1 MDAHVFVR
9 GAIIGLSIAAPV
21 GPIGILCI
29 RRSLTAGRA
38 AGLATGLAATIAAF
52 GITSVASLLLGYLD
66 VIRLVGGLALLYLGW
81 KTFRQPPLDPSLVA
95 TGVFVDTPWGAFVST
110 LAVAITNPVT
120 ILLFAGIFAGLGVGG
135 GAGSRSNAA
144 LLVVG
149 GAAGSAAWWFLLSGG
164 ADLARRWVTARVLQG
179 INRAAG
185 LIILGFAIYALIFS
199 FALMQR
205 YFFSVR
211 RRPATRTTTPLR
223 IRNILKPVEK
233 LPIPRS

>member
-38 AGLATGLAATIAAF
+38 AGLATGLAATVADVVYGTIAAF
-52 GITSVASLLLGYLD
+52 GLTSVASLLLGYLD
-66 VIRLVGGLALLYLGW
+66 AIRLVGGIALLYLGW
-81 KTFRQPPLDPSLVA
+81 ATFRQPPIDPALAA
-95 TGVFVDTPWGAFVST
+95 TGDFVDTPWGAFAST

-135 GAGSRSNAA
+135 GAGSRADAA

-149 GAAGSAAWWFLLSGG
+149 VGAGSAAWWFLLSGG
-164 ADLARRWVTARVLQG
+164 AHLARRWVTAGVLQT
-179 INRAAG
+179 INRVAG
-185 LIILGFAIYALIFS
+185 IVILGFAVYALAAVVS
-199 FALMQR
+199 
-205 YFFSVR
+205 
-211 RRPATRTTTPLR
+211 
-223 IRNILKPVEK
+223 
-233 LPIPRS
+233 